1 MKKIAL
7 AFVALI
13 IIFVIYYIT
22 IGSKQLTVEIKKE
35 VNREL
40 VQLKGSGIGIN
51 EQNLST
57 EKQKILLTFQDTDKI
72 TTYLNKQ
79 GLQLKRNDIEIL
91 KGMQIGIDIEYNPN
105 TSDAVAMDIYPI
117 KLPISFYQNIDKNDN
132 SIVELEK
139 MIKDKLL
146 VIHVNINKL
155 LSSFDGYVK
164 DIDREFKD
172 NGTTAHLVTKG
183 FNFDGT
189 INDKKIEDIKETIE
203 TISYQVDN
211 QLNININGLTANVQN
226 SDKSLYNNIEY
237 SIKSL
242 DIMNKIKKP
251 FSIKINDISGISQ
264 DKLKANLLDS
274 ESKVKISSIDFTQN
288 GKKTILSSIIMD
300 TLVKNINKKA
310 LDKLQKLSSK
320 DIDNNE
326 IMPILKEILKDDI
339 SIDIP
344 NISIAKITS
353 DGKSFDGFKIKALIK
368 TDKNFDWK
376 SLDNNPL
383 AVSNLFDAKVNIEA
397 SNEFINLISSAN
409 PQVMVIMMVLQPV
422 EKNGKKYYDIEFS
435 KGELKING
443 KPFM

>member
-1 MKKIAL
+1 MKKIGLAL
-7 AFVALI
+7 LALI
-13 IIFVIYYIT
+13 AIFVIYYIT

-35 VNREL
+35 VNKEF
-40 VQLKGSGIGIN
+40 VQLKGSGFGID

-57 EKQKILLTFQDTDKI
+57 DKQKVILTFEDTDKI
-72 TTYLNKQ
+72 IAYLNKQ
-79 GLQLKRNDIEIL
+79 GQQVNRDDIEIL

-105 TSDAVAMDIYPI
+105 TSDAIAMDIYPI
-117 KLPISFYQNIDKNDN
+117 KLPTIFYQNLDKKD
-132 SIVELEK
+132 SMELEK
-139 MIKDKLL
+139 IIKEKLFL
-146 VIHVNINKL
+146 AHVNINKL

-172 NGTTAHLVTKG
+172 NGTKAHLVSKG
-183 FNFDGT
+183 FKFNGT
-189 INDKKIEDIKETIE
+189 IEDEKIENIKQTLEKF
-203 TISYQVDN
+203 SFHVDS
-211 QLNININGLTANVQN
+211 QLDININGLMTNVEN
-226 SDKSLYNNIEY
+226 SDNTNVEY
-237 SIKSL
+237 SIKSFN
-242 DIMNKIKKP
+242 IINKIENP
-251 FSIKINDISGISQ
+251 FSIKINDITGLSQ

-274 ESKVKISSIDFTQN
+274 ESRVKISSIDFTQN
-288 GKKTILSSIIMD
+288 GKKTILNSIIMD

-383 AVSNLFDAKVNIEA
+383 AVTNLFDAKVNIEA